1 MHILSILSNH
11 QTRYSAMQAEDVYKL
26 MHQSACGNAHAVTN
40 PQAARDWLE
49 QEVLNLRDPYPE
61 PAIDPISPDGS
72 LARIHLATYLADGG
86 NLDTLLDAFL
96 HTSREYHADFSKLE
110 RYLEAAQSIVPG
122 LTALIPTLKP
132 QNFPPVHHSTA
143 YHVAYKPAYRVVL
156 IEFL

>member
-40 PQAARDWLE
+40 PQAARDWLV

-72 LARIHLATYLADGG
+72 LARVHLAAYLADGG

-96 HTSREYHADFSKLE
+96 HTSREYHPNYTKLE
-110 RYLEAAQSIVPG
+110 SYLEAAQPLVPG
-122 LTALIPTLKP
+122 LIEWVAILKP
-132 QNFPPVHHSTA
+132 QNYPAIHHSTA
-143 YHVAYKPAYRVVL
+143 YRAAYKPAYRVVL
-156 IEFL
+156 LEFL